1 MRPTYNE
8 TKGLI
13 KIFERKQIGSG
24 VWFNRITDSR
34 FKINKISVGFYT
46 AFDDNGGLSRAD
58 FALVPYCLTDCCEK
72 YPDYKS
78 LSMRFAELYGASI
91 SDNVS
96 FAGNRR
102 YTSIAISTLDDRY
115 ALDGE
120 KLERESCELLIE
132 CIRRPLAADGA
143 FDANLVRLMKTEL
156 IDAIDSIIND
166 KRSLAVR
173 RAALTAFVGE
183 PQENSVNGTHEEA
196 EKVTPESA
204 YAAYRHMLEHGHI
217 EIFAVGCSDFSESEK
232 LLTEAFGS
240 IDRRDICELCAEP
253 SVLKKVPA
261 DVTERMPM
269 QQAVTRMYFKAPEMT
284 DRYANML
291 FSMILGGMTTSRF
304 FENIREKQSLCY
316 YCSSFSDRLKRTLVA
331 NAGIEPQ
338 NVKRTQEAIINELN
352 NIRENGV
359 TDEEL
364 RKAKLEVMNDI
375 KSLYDNVGSIGGW
388 YLGQVTDGVFLSPE
402 DYAEQIMAVTAERI
416 REVSRLYTLDTVYTL
431 CPEEVSN
438 D

>member
-1 MRPTYNE
+1 M
-8 TKGLI
+8 
-13 KIFERKQIGSG
+13 
-24 VWFNRITDSR
+24 WFNRITDSR

-46 AFDDNGGLSRAD
+46 GFGDNGGLSRAD
-58 FALVPYCLTDCCEK
+58 FALVPYCLTDCCAK

-78 LSMRFAELYGASI
+78 LSIRFAELYGASI

-102 YTSIAISTLDDRY
+102 YTSVAISTLDDRY
-115 ALDGE
+115 ALEGE

-132 CIRRPLAADGA
+132 CILRPLAADGA

-156 IDAIDSIIND
+156 IDAIDSVIND

-173 RAALTAFVGE
+173 QAARTAFVGE
-183 PQENSVNGTHEEA
+183 PQEYPVNGTHEEA
-196 EKVTPESA
+196 EKVTSESA

-217 EIFAVGCSDFSESEK
+217 EIFAVGCSGFSESEK

-240 IDRRDICELCAEP
+240 IERSDICEPYAEP
-253 SVLKKVPA
+253 SALKPDPVE
-261 DVTERMPM
+261 VTERMPM
-269 QQAVTRMYFKAPEMT
+269 QQAVTRMYFKAPEMN
-284 DRYANML
+284 DRCANML

-316 YCSSFSDRLKRTLVA
+316 YCSSFADRAKRTLVA
-331 NAGIEPQ
+331 NAGVEPQ
-338 NVKRTQEAIINELN
+338 NVKRTQDAIMREFSEIL
-352 NIRENGV
+352 ENGV
-359 TDEEL
+359 TEEEL
-364 RKAKLEVMNDI
+364 EQAKLEALNDI
-375 KSLYDNVGSIGGW
+375 TSLYDSVGSIGGW
-388 YLGQVTDGVFLSPE
+388 YLGQVTDGEFMSPE
-402 DYAEQIMAVTAERI
+402 EYAEKIKAVTADRV
-416 REVSRLYTLDTVYTL
+416 RAAGRLYKLDTVFTL